1 MLSRRALRERVLQFL
16 YSYEKTYRHA
26 DSRQN
31 YSEKVFSDL
40 EKSIDLIYPL
50 YFEILTIPIHFL
62 NLNTIDKEVSK
73 ELIVKKLSSKY
84 NLSTN
89 QIINFIKKNKM
100 LNQHFTNHDLDIS
113 SIDDVIKVWYKSL
126 LKNDEIIKYNN
137 LIKSDFEND
146 LKIFKYISLNFI
158 FKNEEINKHF
168 LEKDL
173 FWDEDKL
180 IVKSMIKKSLISL
193 NSIKLDK
200 FAIADLSND
209 LSDDKYFAK
218 NLFEGVLDGNKSFDI
233 LISDNCQ
240 NWDLERISTIDRILL
255 KMGIYEFLYFHD
267 IPIKVTINE
276 YIDIAKKYSTPKSKN
291 FINGVLDILSK
302 KMVDKIN
309 KTGKGLIDNK

>member
-1 MLSRRALRERVLQFL
+1 MLSRRALRVRVLQLL

-26 DSRQN
+26 ERHQN

-73 ELIVKKLSSKY
+73 ELILKKLSSKY

-89 QIINFIKKNKM
+89 QIIKFIKKNKM

-113 SIDDVIKVWYKSL
+113 SINDDIKVWYKSL
-126 LKNDEIIKYNN
+126 LKNDEIIQYNN
-137 LIKSDFEND
+137 LMKSDFEND
-146 LKIFKYISLNFI
+146 LKIFTYICLNFI

-209 LSDDKYFAK
+209 LSDDKSFAN
-218 NLFEGVLDGNKSFDI
+218 NLFKGVLDGNKTFDI
-233 LISDNCQ
+233 LISENCQ

>member
-1 MLSRRALRERVLQFL
+1 MLSRRALRIRVLQLL

-26 DSRQN
+26 DSHQN

-62 NLNTIDKEVSK
+62 NLNKIDRQVSK
-73 ELIVKKLSSKY
+73 ELIVKKSNSKY
-84 NLSTN
+84 NLSIN
-89 QIINFIKKNKM
+89 QIIKYIKKNKM
-100 LNQHFTNHDLDIS
+100 LSQQFTNYDLDVS
-113 SIDDVIKVWYKSL
+113 STNDDIKVWYKSL

-209 LSDDKYFAK
+209 LSDDKFFAN
-218 NLFEGVLDGNKSFDI
+218 NLFKGVLDGNKTFDI

>member
-1 MLSRRALRERVLQFL
+1 MLSRRALRIRVLQLL
-16 YSYEKTYRHA
+16 YSYEKNYKHA
-26 DSRQN
+26 EAHQN

-50 YFEILTIPIHFL
+50 YFEFLKLPIHFL
-62 NLNTIDKEVSK
+62 NLNTIDKEVYK
-73 ELIVKKLSSKY
+73 EMVVKKSNSNY
-84 NLSTN
+84 NLSIN
-89 QIINFIKKNKM
+89 KIIKFIKKNKM
-100 LNQHFTNHDLDIS
+100 LNQQFSNYGLDVSSTN
-113 SIDDVIKVWYKSL
+113 DDIKVWYKSL

-137 LIKSDFEND
+137 LIKPNFKND
-146 LKIFKYISLNFI
+146 LKIFTYILLNFL

-168 LEKDL
+168 SEKDL
-173 FWDEDKL
+173 FWDQDKL
-180 IVKSMIKKSLISL
+180 ILKSMIKKSLTSL

-209 LSDDKYFAK
+209 VSGDKSFAK
-218 NLFEGVLDGNKSFDI
+218 NLFKGVLDGSKAFDI

-255 KMGIYEFLYFHD
+255 KMGIFEFLYFHD

-302 KMVDKIN
+302 KMIDKIK

>member
-1 MLSRRALRERVLQFL
+1 MLSRRALRIRVLQLL

-26 DSRQN
+26 DSHQN

-62 NLNTIDKEVSK
+62 NLNKIDRQVSK
-73 ELIVKKLSSKY
+73 ELIVKKSNSKY
-84 NLSTN
+84 NLSIN
-89 QIINFIKKNKM
+89 QIIKYIKKNKM
-100 LNQHFTNHDLDIS
+100 LSQQFTNYDLDVS
-113 SIDDVIKVWYKSL
+113 STNDDIKVWYKSL

-137 LIKSDFEND
+137 LIKSDFKDD
-146 LKIFKYISLNFI
+146 LKIFTYICLNFI

-209 LSDDKYFAK
+209 LSDDKSFAN
-218 NLFEGVLDGNKSFDI
+218 NLFKGVLDGNKTFDI
-233 LISDNCQ
+233 LISENCQ

>member
-1 MLSRRALRERVLQFL
+1 MLSRRALRIRVLQLL

-26 DSRQN
+26 DSHQN

-62 NLNTIDKEVSK
+62 NLNKIDRQVSK
-73 ELIVKKLSSKY
+73 ELIVKKSNSKY
-84 NLSTN
+84 NLSIN
-89 QIINFIKKNKM
+89 QIIKYIKKNKM
-100 LNQHFTNHDLDIS
+100 LSQQFTNYDLDVS
-113 SIDDVIKVWYKSL
+113 STNDDIKVWYKSL

-137 LIKSDFEND
+137 LIKSDFKDD
-146 LKIFKYISLNFI
+146 LKIFTYICLNFI

-209 LSDDKYFAK
+209 LSDDKFFAN
-218 NLFEGVLDGNKSFDI
+218 NLFKGVLDGKKTFDI

>member
-209 LSDDKYFAK
+209 LSDDKFFAN
-218 NLFEGVLDGNKSFDI
+218 NLFKGVLDGNKTFDI
-233 LISDNCQ
+233 LISENCQ

>member
-1 MLSRRALRERVLQFL
+1 M
-16 YSYEKTYRHA
+16 
-26 DSRQN
+26 
-31 YSEKVFSDL
+31 
-40 EKSIDLIYPL
+40 
-50 YFEILTIPIHFL
+50 
-62 NLNTIDKEVSK
+62 SK
-73 ELIVKKLSSKY
+73 NSSNSKY
-84 NLSTN
+84 NLSIN
-89 QIINFIKKNKM
+89 QIIKYIKKNKM
-100 LNQHFTNHDLDIS
+100 LSQQFTNYDLDVS
-113 SIDDVIKVWYKSL
+113 STNDDIKVWYKSL

-137 LIKSDFEND
+137 LIKSDFKND
-146 LKIFKYISLNFI
+146 LKIFTYICLNFI

-209 LSDDKYFAK
+209 LSDDKFFAN
-218 NLFEGVLDGNKSFDI
+218 NLFKGVLDGNKTFDI

>member
-1 MLSRRALRERVLQFL
+1 MLSRRALRIRVLQLL

-26 DSRQN
+26 DSHQN

-62 NLNTIDKEVSK
+62 NLNSIDRQVSK
-73 ELIVKKLSSKY
+73 ELIVKKSNSKY
-84 NLSTN
+84 NLSIN
-89 QIINFIKKNKM
+89 QIIKYIKKNKM
-100 LNQHFTNHDLDIS
+100 LSQQFTNYDLDVS
-113 SIDDVIKVWYKSL
+113 STNDDIKVWYKSL

-137 LIKSDFEND
+137 LIKSDFKDD
-146 LKIFKYISLNFI
+146 LKIFTYICLNFI

-209 LSDDKYFAK
+209 LSDDKFFAN
-218 NLFEGVLDGNKSFDI
+218 NLFKGVLDGKKTFDI

>member
-1 MLSRRALRERVLQFL
+1 MLSRRALRIRVLQLL

-26 DSRQN
+26 DSHQN

-113 SIDDVIKVWYKSL
+113 SINDDIKVWYKSL

-137 LIKSDFEND
+137 LIKSDFKND
-146 LKIFKYISLNFI
+146 LKIFTYICLNFI

-209 LSDDKYFAK
+209 LSDDKFFAN
-218 NLFEGVLDGNKSFDI
+218 NLFKGVLDGNKTFDI
-233 LISDNCQ
+233 LISENCQ

>member
-1 MLSRRALRERVLQFL
+1 MLSRRALRVRVLQLL

-26 DSRQN
+26 ESHQN

-73 ELIVKKLSSKY
+73 ELILKKLSSKY

-89 QIINFIKKNKM
+89 QIIKFIKKNKM

-113 SIDDVIKVWYKSL
+113 SINDDIKVWYKSL
-126 LKNDEIIKYNN
+126 LKNDEIIQYNN
-137 LIKSDFEND
+137 LMKSDFEND
-146 LKIFKYISLNFI
+146 LKIFKYIFLNFI
-158 FKNEEINKHF
+158 FKNDEINKYF

-200 FAIADLSND
+200 FAVADLSND
-209 LSDDKYFAK
+209 LLDDKSFAK

>member
-26 DSRQN
+26 DSHQN

-62 NLNTIDKEVSK
+62 NLNKIDRQVSK
-73 ELIVKKLSSKY
+73 ELIVKKSNSKY
-84 NLSTN
+84 NLSIN
-89 QIINFIKKNKM
+89 QIIKYIKKNKM
-100 LNQHFTNHDLDIS
+100 LSQQFTNYDLDVS
-113 SIDDVIKVWYKSL
+113 STNVDIKVWYKSL
-126 LKNDEIIKYNN
+126 LKNDEIIQYNN
-137 LIKSDFEND
+137 LMKSDFEND

-209 LSDDKYFAK
+209 LSDDKFFAN
-218 NLFEGVLDGNKSFDI
+218 NLFKGVLDGNKTFDI